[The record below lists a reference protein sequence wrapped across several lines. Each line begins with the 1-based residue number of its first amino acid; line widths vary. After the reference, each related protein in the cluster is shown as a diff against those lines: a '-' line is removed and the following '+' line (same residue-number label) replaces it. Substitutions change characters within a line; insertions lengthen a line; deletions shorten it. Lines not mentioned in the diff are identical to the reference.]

1 MNIDIIDV
9 RRFFRN
15 RVNYYSELRDSHC
28 VGVHDGCRLTLR
40 QLCEFLAFDPEPF
53 PREYEPAFGRLCGSA
68 YPLWRDK
75 RRTYGDVVAVL
86 NQKLAEEE
94 GRAAFLGGG
103 SAYDTSSDV
112 GPS

>member
-1 MNIDIIDV
+1 MKMSITDI

-15 RVNYYSELRDSHC
+15 RVDYYAYVRDSHC

-40 QLCEFLAFDPEPF
+40 QLCDYLAFDREPF
-53 PREYEPAFGRLCGSA
+53 PREYEPEFRRLCGSF
-68 YPLWRDK
+68 YPMWRDK
-75 RRTYGDVVAVL
+75 SRTYGDVVAVL

-94 GRAAFLGGG
+94 GRAAFFGGG
-103 SAYDTSSDV
+103 SEPHASNDV

>member
-1 MNIDIIDV
+1 MKFIDI

-15 RVNYYSELRDSHC
+15 RVDYYAYLRDSHC

-40 QLCEFLAFDPEPF
+40 QLCERLAFDPEPF
-53 PREYEPAFGRLCGSA
+53 PREYEPEFQRLCGNL

-94 GRAAFLGGG
+94 GRAAFFGGG
-103 SAYDTSSDV
+103 SAPHASSDV

>member
-1 MNIDIIDV
+1 MNFTDI

-15 RVNYYSELRDSHC
+15 RVNYYAYIRDSHC

-40 QLCEFLAFDPEPF
+40 QLCECLAFDPEPF
-53 PREYEPAFGRLCGSA
+53 PLEYEPEFRRLCDKLS
-68 YPLWRDK
+68 PMWRDK

-94 GRAAFLGGG
+94 GHAALFSGG
-103 SAYDTSSDV
+103 SASHASNYIRPT
-112 GPS
+112 

>member
-1 MNIDIIDV
+1 MEITDI

-15 RVNYYSELRDSHC
+15 RVDYYASVRDSHC

-40 QLCEFLAFDPEPF
+40 QLCDYLAFDQEPF
-53 PREYEPAFGRLCGSA
+53 PREYEPEFRRLCGNF
-68 YPLWRDK
+68 YPMWRGK

-86 NQKLAEEE
+86 NQNLAEEE
-94 GRAAFLGGG
+94 GRAAFVGGG
-103 SAYDTSSDV
+103 SAHHTSSDV

>member
-1 MNIDIIDV
+1 MNFTDI

-15 RVNYYSELRDSHC
+15 RVNYYAYIRDSHC

-40 QLCEFLAFDPEPF
+40 QLCECLAFDPELF
-53 PREYEPAFGRLCGSA
+53 PLEYEPEFRRLCGKL
-68 YPLWRDK
+68 YPMWRDK

-94 GRAAFLGGG
+94 GHMAPVA
-103 SAYDTSSDV
+103 
-112 GPS
+112 